1 MKSLGLLALSLFL
14 TLFGNSQIIVTT
26 AIDEEQITPG
36 TGLSLREAISTA
48 PPGSIITF
56 APALSGQSII
66 LTAGQLLIAKD
77 LTIDASALPDG
88 ISINA
93 NGAITNHR
101 VLEIAEEV
109 NNITLNL
116 LTITGGNAN
125 NGSTPFSMFGGAI
138 LINGLTNL
146 TINNSTLSNNSA
158 EFGGAITNQ
167 IGIVTI
173 NNSTLSNNFAAN
185 NGGGIINGGSLTIT
199 NSTLSQNS
207 TLDSGG
213 AISNFLGTIT
223 LNNSTLS
230 ENSASN
236 IGGAISNNGT
246 LNLNNSIVAG
256 NNAISS
262 PNITGFILS
271 LIHI

>member
-1 MKSLGLLALSLFL
+1 MLHPGLFCPFTKFETNLSHRHKQDFIHFFYFMKRYKNSDMKLLGLLACSLFL
-14 TLFGNSQIIVTT
+14 TIFGNSQIIVTT
-26 AIDEEQITPG
+26 ALDEDQIDPG

-48 PPGSIITF
+48 ENGSTITF
-56 APALSGQSII
+56 APSLSGQSIM
-66 LTAGQLLIAKD
+66 LSAGQLLIAKD

-109 NNITLNL
+109 NNITLNF

-158 EFGGAITNQ
+158 EFGGAISNQ
-167 IGIVTI
+167 FGIVTI

-185 NGGGIINGGSLTIT
+185 SGGGIINGGSLTIT

-213 AISNFLGTIT
+213 AISNFTGTIYCC
-223 LNNSTLS
+223 
-230 ENSASN
+230 
-236 IGGAISNNGT
+236 G
-246 LNLNNSIVAG
+246 
-256 NNAISS
+256 
-262 PNITGFILS
+262 
-271 LIHI
+271 